1 METPAEDLPIVWS
14 NERPAVS
21 AYEPRF
27 HVVLH
32 EPEIAANAGNIGR
45 TCVACRA
52 KLWLV
57 RPMGFQLDERRL
69 RRAGLDY
76 WPHLVWQ
83 VADDWN
89 ALVRDLAGARFWF
102 FSKSAATLYTDV
114 EYRPGDALVF
124 GSESRGLPPS
134 MRGEKDRCL
143 RLPIDPPVRSLNLAA
158 AVAVALYEARRQC
171 DRP

>member
-1 METPAEDLPIVWS
+1 M
-14 NERPAVS
+14 S

-32 EPEIAANAGNIGR
+32 QPEIAANTGNVGR

-57 RPMGFQLDERRL
+57 RPLGFQLDERRL

-83 VADDWN
+83 AVDDWD
-89 ALVRDLAGARFWF
+89 ALAAALGAARFWF
-102 FSKSAATLYTDV
+102 FSKSAATVYTEV
-114 EYRPGDALVF
+114 AYRLGDALVF

-134 MRGEKDRCL
+134 LLADARRAV
-143 RLPIDPPVRSLNLAA
+143 RLPIDPPARSLNLAA

-171 DRP
+171 EAR